1 MRLTLLAIP
10 LAVLIL
16 ALPTAHADGPP
27 SGRGTYDDLT
37 SLFEEFLQ
45 WKDQPPEVGEISDSV
60 PWSTVEDW
68 SDSAVR
74 KRRKRVRR
82 FLRELERMNVAA
94 WPQDQQA
101 EFLAVRAKVQEENFR
116 LHVSNPWERDPG
128 YYVDQMMYLTFTDL
142 PVSGEAKARLE
153 GQLQAI
159 PVLVREAK
167 RNLDNVA
174 ADYRALAMANLR
186 KADGV
191 GHGHPYREV
200 PPAGVIGWYDDFL
213 IRAKGAQP
221 DLVPLIDAARAAVL
235 DFETFLIDGEDR
247 MEGQA
252 GVGEAAFDWYLKN
265 VKLLPYTSDDIVLL
279 GERELDRLW
288 ATYSLEQHR
297 NRNLPELEPAQSA
310 EDYAKRIADADA
322 MIRAFLVDN
331 EVITIPSYIKEL
343 STNVPWIVRPDG
355 RNFWEEVQFRDP
367 SPDHLH
373 AVIPGHRFDGKVED
387 ANTHP
392 IRSRITDGVRA
403 EGWGV
408 YLEEGMQHLGIF
420 EDRPRTR
427 ELIAIFGIFRAARAP
442 ADVWLQHNEMTVDEV
457 IAYWRERVPY
467 LDPNVARVDA
477 EIYLRRPPGYGLGYT
492 IGMVQMQE
500 LLADVRRLQA
510 DEFNL
515 QAFHDDFM
523 SKGRLPMTLIQWEM
537 TGDDSIVEDFWEADP
552 LP

>member
-1 MRLTLLAIP
+1 MRLITLFVASVML
-10 LAVLIL
+10 LGS
-16 ALPTAHADGPP
+16 HAQAAEPQ
-27 SGRGTYDDLT
+27 SGRGTYEDLV
-37 SLFEEFLQ
+37 SLFDEFLQ
-45 WKDQPPEVGEISDSV
+45 WKDKPPEVGEISDSV
-60 PWSTVEDW
+60 PWSQVEDW
-68 SDSAVR
+68 SDKAVR
-74 KRRKRVRR
+74 DRRKRVRR
-82 FLRELERMNVAA
+82 FLRELGKMNVAA
-94 WPQDQQA
+94 WPQEQQA

-116 LHVSNPWERDPG
+116 LHVANPWERDPG

-142 PVSGEAKARLE
+142 PVSDDARARLE
-153 GQLQAI
+153 GQLNAI
-159 PVLVREAK
+159 PVLVSEAK

-174 ADYRALAMANLR
+174 ADYRALAMKNLR
-186 KADGV
+186 QADGV
-191 GHGHPYREV
+191 GHGHPYREI

-213 IRAKGAQP
+213 IRAKTAQP
-221 DLVPLIDAARAAVL
+221 DLVPLINAAREAVV
-235 DFETFLIDGEDR
+235 DFEQFLIDGEST
-247 MEGQA
+247 MTGQA
-252 GVGEAAFDWYLKN
+252 GVGEEAFDWYLKN
-265 VKLLPYTSDDIVLL
+265 VKLLPYTSDEIVLL
-279 GERELDRLW
+279 GLRELDRLW
-288 ATYSLEQHR
+288 ATYSLERHR

-310 EDYAKRIADADA
+310 EDYAQRITDADE
-322 MIRAFLVDN
+322 MIRAFLVEND
-331 EVITIPSYIKEL
+331 VITIPSYIKEL

-373 AVIPGHRFDGKVED
+373 AVIPGHRYDGKVED

-392 IRSRITDGVRA
+392 IRGRISDGVRV

-427 ELIAIFGIFRAARAP
+427 ELIAIFGIFRAARVP

-492 IGMVQMQE
+492 IGMLQMQE
-500 LLADVRRLQA
+500 LLADVRRPQA
-510 DEFNL
+510 DEFVL
-515 QAFHDDFM
+515 QDFHDQFM
-523 SKGRLPMTLIQWEM
+523 AKGRLPMTVIQWEM
-537 TGDDSIVEDFWEADP
+537 TGDDTIVEDFWEADP